1 MENAMPLPHRRVMAL
16 LASIALA
23 SGCRDASPPE
33 ERVPSAVLT
42 QSVSAAPTAAT
53 ARPRRPA
60 PQEPPSPLVEFD
72 GLVQLEH
79 KPLMVLKEDPANLPN
94 APAERMSGQGERV
107 AKSRHQFPCC
117 PSSATT
123 TVSRKQGIAS

>member
-1 MENAMPLPHRRVMAL
+1 MAL
-16 LASIALA
+16 LAPIALA

-72 GLVQLEH
+72 GLVQFEH
-79 KPLMVLKEDPANLPN
+79 KPRMVLKEKNPWLIP
-94 APAERMSGQGERV
+94 RQGE
-107 AKSRHQFPCC
+107 
-117 PSSATT
+117 SALPLAIEKQ
-123 TVSRKQGIAS
+123 VVLGGRKIFT